1 MPRFV
6 ARAFLLLVVVAA
18 TILPTR
24 VLAKEERLIGWLGEV
39 ARPLHGSGAPGGD
52 KPTGEAA
59 ELAHL
64 GYWLE
69 PVSWYPRAFHLH
81 NFMSPQEADRIL
93 EIARPRCVYFNS
105 RSTYRQSD

>member
-1 MPRFV
+1 MPRLV
-6 ARAFLLLVVVAA
+6 ARAFLLLLVAA

-59 ELAHL
+59 ELAQL

-69 PVSWYPRAFHLH
+69 PCRGTRAP
-81 NFMSPQEADRIL
+81 STCTTSC
-93 EIARPRCVYFNS
+93 RPKRLTASS
-105 RSTYRQSD
+105 RSRGHGAFILILVALQAI